1 MLHHKDVVA
10 GVEEGLSRGVVHEE
24 IVAARQP
31 VQHLGV
37 ARLDLVG
44 EHGLL
49 TRVDM
54 VAQLI
59 EDLLLPA
66 AGGLLRVGTRKKVRV
81 RVGAIG

>member
-1 MLHHKDVVA
+1 
-10 GVEEGLSRGVVHEE
+10 
-24 IVAARQP
+24 
-31 VQHLGV
+31 
-37 ARLDLVG
+37 
-44 EHGLL
+44 
-49 TRVDM
+49 M